1 LSDIVVVLYS
11 RLLVVET
18 ALSLLRNVVEHS
30 NIVKRV
36 DDAQTYQWWC
46 GGCLFSITLSTWST
60 HDKVLAIFIRV
71 TSSWRQSAA
80 CN

>member
-18 ALSLLRNVVEHS
+18 ALSLLRNVVEHCS

-36 DDAQTYQWWC
+36 DDAQTYQSVIVQQRLHSLSNMHSVTT
-46 GGCLFSITLSTWST
+46 GCLLSITLST
-60 HDKVLAIFIRV
+60 
-71 TSSWRQSAA
+71 
-80 CN
+80 